1 MTGFLLRIIINALA
15 LFWITTHV
23 PGIFVDTLGS
33 TLVGAL
39 ILGLANAVVR
49 PLFLRPP
56 RRTRPALLWAITVA
70 INVLLTIIMVR
81 TLPGVQVH
89 SLAAALAAWV
99 LLVVLSG
106 TLTRVIH
113 DR

>member
-15 LFWITTHV
+15 LFWITTHI

-49 PLFLRPP
+49 PLFMRPT
-56 RRTRPALLWAITVA
+56 RRSRPAMVWAITVG
-70 INVLLTIIMVR
+70 INVILTVIMAR

-89 SLAAALAAWV
+89 GLAAALAAWV
-99 LLVVLSG
+99 LLAALSG
-106 TLTRVIH
+106 TLTRVIQ

>member
-15 LFWITTHV
+15 LVWIATHI

-33 TLVGAL
+33 ILVGAAV
-39 ILGLANAVVR
+39 LGLANAVVR
-49 PLFLRPP
+49 PLFTHRERPLRPA
-56 RRTRPALLWAITVA
+56 ALWSVTVGL
-70 INVLLTIIMVR
+70 NVILTLIMAR

-89 SLAAALAAWV
+89 GLAAALAAWT
-99 LLVVLSG
+99 LLTVLSG
-106 TLTRVIH
+106 TLTRIIQ